1 MSETA
6 RQQREID
13 ELTSQLEQLVAAAT
27 RTANENVRANVDKLE
42 SDQKKLIYQVD
53 NSRSRETISVNHF
66 WKPISVLELFKTNI
80 LRRAIERENKEAIEN
95 DVLSDLEVRF

>member
-1 MSETA
+1 MFRLNLFRRFQNFRKMSETA

-66 WKPISVLELFKTNI
+66 WKPISVLE
-80 LRRAIERENKEAIEN
+80 
-95 DVLSDLEVRF
+95 

>member
-66 WKPISVLELFKTNI
+66 WKPISVLE
-80 LRRAIERENKEAIEN
+80 
-95 DVLSDLEVRF
+95 